1 MQGKLSLRD
10 SLRELEHPEH
20 IRSDSLHHK
29 NRNLPTRLSLRDLL
43 RELVNLFDT
52 FQNTEQFLSY
62 IKNRLLWKR
71 LYGLAGFQYQ
81 GAKND
86 KIGEYMN
93 EKFFDLKKEKQDR
106 MINAALKIFASNGY
120 KHASTDDIV
129 SEAGISKGLLFH
141 YFGSKLGLY
150 TFLYDY
156 SVRFMK
162 LELTTGV
169 SSSADDYFAIRK
181 QIEFAKMQVLK
192 NYPYMQ
198 QFLDRCAS
206 ENVSEALMATESQRS
221 VIQDVY
227 AALKNQADS
236 SRFVESVSPEKL
248 DAMLDYTIS
257 GLMTTRFR
265 DDSFQPEMLY
275 EEIVSY
281 LEMLKRI
288 SYRKS

>member
-1 MQGKLSLRD
+1 
-10 SLRELEHPEH
+10 
-20 IRSDSLHHK
+20 
-29 NRNLPTRLSLRDLL
+29 
-43 RELVNLFDT
+43 
-52 FQNTEQFLSY
+52 
-62 IKNRLLWKR
+62 
-71 LYGLAGFQYQ
+71 
-81 GAKND
+81 
-86 KIGEYMN
+86 MN

-106 MINAALKIFASNGY
+106 MINASLKIFAMNGY

-129 SEAGISKGLLFH
+129 TEAGISKGLLFH

-169 SSSADDYFAIRK
+169 SSSVDDYFEIRK

-198 QFLDRCAS
+198 QFLDRCAT
-206 ENVSEALMATESQRS
+206 ENVSEALMAIEKQRS

-227 AALKNQADS
+227 AVLKNQTNHSLFMDNIS
-236 SRFVESVSPEKL
+236 FEKL
-248 DAMLDYTIS
+248 DAMLDYTIT
-257 GLMTTRFR
+257 GLMCAHFR
-265 DDSFQPEMLY
+265 DDSFHPEMLY

-281 LEMLKRI
+281 LNMLKQM
-288 SYRKS
+288 SYKK